1 VFSKEKHRRTRNLQI
16 ILDKLKHRS
25 RMEDRFFFLIETFGL
40 YFFFLVIVDQLL
52 TNTFPSKMAYKKILK
67 PLEKLKKRLFKMKTR
82 KWLRNEENSKFTGK
96 WRSRRVS
103 IQCYEAV
110 TVNHNPSVRGGA
122 TCPHGR
128 CRHRDQS

>member
-96 WRSRRVS
+96 WRSR
-103 IQCYEAV
+103 
-110 TVNHNPSVRGGA
+110 
-122 TCPHGR
+122 
-128 CRHRDQS
+128 